1 MESVRRDA
9 LRASLG
15 DFRASRASLGDVR
28 AAVEHDAARME
39 SILAASLASAA
50 STPPVGG
57 KSRAPQRAALESLGV
72 TTKAGGASAI
82 NNDSVEKCH
91 SRLFE
96 ASIVER
102 QTAIKSQSDTGSETA
117 ACNLLASIHLSCS
130 VSRTQEEEAGCKLAL
145 GDDRICSR
153 SEDLDASVLRWSQG
167 SRETGCSLAMG
178 DDRRWREASEEH
190 ESAHVHEMAMKGLED
205 EIKKMGENIE
215 GGLEETQETVAALMR
230 RLTSCEAQAKQQLE
244 GLEREKARIP
254 KKYQLSM
261 IDCDDDGC

>member
-1 MESVRRDA
+1 M
-9 LRASLG
+9 
-15 DFRASRASLGDVR
+15 
-28 AAVEHDAARME
+28 EHDAARME

-50 STPPVGG
+50 STAPAGG
-57 KSRAPQRAALESLGV
+57 KSRALQRAALASLGV
-72 TTKAGGASAI
+72 TTKAAGASAD
-82 NNDSVEKCH
+82 NNDSVEKCRP
-91 SRLFE
+91 RLSE

-102 QTAIKSQSDTGSETA
+102 QTAIKSHSDAGSETA

-130 VSRTQEEEAGCKLAL
+130 VSRTQEVEAGCSLAL
-145 GDDRICSR
+145 GDDRMCSR

-178 DDRRWREASEEH
+178 DDRMWREASEENASTH
-190 ESAHVHEMAMKGLED
+190 AHEMAILALED

-230 RLTSCEAQAKQQLE
+230 RLTSCEARANQQLE
-244 GLEREKARIP
+244 GAEREKARNP

-261 IDCDDDGC
+261 IDCGDDVCLLFFQQHKYRSYAQTL